1 MLTVP
6 DFRQASFLPRVENPF
21 RLTPPRHQAIFVHE
35 QEPTRT
41 QTNAEEAP
49 PEAISF
55 HELLDALK
63 NAAKQKRNQGFA
75 LLDLINAELML
86 IKKAFV
92 VTAAS
97 ALIAFALGI
106 FCWILT
112 NAIIGYIAFMLGA
125 PVLAVLI
132 GLLVVNIV
140 ALLVVLKQG
149 KSAFR
154 YLNAQRMIGL
164 FKQLMD

>member
-6 DFRQASFLPRVENPF
+6 DFRQASFIPRVENPF

-35 QEPTRT
+35 QEPT
-41 QTNAEEAP
+41 QTHANEEESP
-49 PEAISF
+49 PESISF
-55 HELLDALK
+55 HELIAALK
-63 NAAKQKRNQGFA
+63 NAAKQKQNQGFA

-86 IKKAFV
+86 VKKAFV

-106 FCWILT
+106 FCWILI
-112 NAIIGYIAFMLGA
+112 NAIIGYITFMVGA

-132 GLLVVNIV
+132 GLLVFNIIAV
-140 ALLVVLKQG
+140 LIVLKQG
-149 KSAFR
+149 QSAFQ
-154 YLNAQRMIGL
+154 YLNAKRMIHL